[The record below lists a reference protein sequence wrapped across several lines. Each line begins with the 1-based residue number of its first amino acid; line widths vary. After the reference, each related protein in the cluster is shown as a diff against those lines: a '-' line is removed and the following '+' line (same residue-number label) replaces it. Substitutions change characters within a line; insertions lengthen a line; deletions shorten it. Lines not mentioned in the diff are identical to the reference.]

1 MAMRTRFSRAVSGVA
16 VLLLA
21 CAVVAC
27 PGGGEGGDASDGD
40 ASGDAADAPGGGR
53 DYFLGARLEGYD
65 LSASPQRVMSVAA
78 AGEPANYEVVVVPVD
93 RLGLPWDAFVGPN
106 NTPSEL
112 PGAWVA
118 AVDAMKTAAL
128 ATGKP
133 MVLALSPLAPDLDTL
148 APAARDE
155 SGVLVLNSQWTARC
169 YDPSKD
175 PEPHRYRDRYAGY
188 VTWIVQR
195 FDPRWVILAQ
205 RINRY
210 ETCGRPAYDAV
221 ADYAGE
227 ARRRLAALPAGSIT
241 AETIVTVDVEDLY
254 GFPKPGGPCGAKTPT
269 DCFAER
275 SALLSKV
282 DADILGLDSYPA
294 IAVPTVGALPQD
306 WLDLVAGARADLPS
320 VVTGTS
326 MPAVD
331 LFTRK
336 GTCQPILVSSDV
348 LQRGWLDQVLST
360 AVSHAMPFV
369 VWHPLQDLLDADAA
383 SACPCSTSEPV
394 CGHLEQ
400 LNAGADDVRR
410 LVTGGLFENDGTERI
425 GGTLWKGLFTP

>member
-1 MAMRTRFSRAVSGVA
+1 MTTRMRLGRALSAGTA
-16 VLLLA
+16 LLLA
-21 CAVVAC
+21 CAMAAC
-27 PGGGEGGDASDGD
+27 PGGDESSDASAAD
-40 ASGDAADAPGGGR
+40 ASGDAPDAPGGGR
-53 DYFLGARLEGYD
+53 DYFVGARLEGYD
-65 LSASPQRVMSVAA
+65 ISAARRRVMSVEA
-78 AGEPANYEVVVVPVD
+78 AGDPANYEVVVVPVD

-118 AVDAMKTAAL
+118 AVDAMKAAAL

-133 MVLALSPLAPDLDTL
+133 MVLSLSPLAPDFDTL

-155 SGVLVLNSQWTARC
+155 SGLLVLNSQWTARC

-188 VTWIVQR
+188 VAWIVQR

-210 ETCGRPAYDAV
+210 ETCGRSAYDAV

-227 ARRRLAALPAGSIT
+227 ARRRLAALPAGTIT

-254 GFPKPGGPCGAKTPT
+254 GFPKPGGPCGAKSPQ

-275 SALLSKV
+275 SALLAEV

-294 IAVPTVGALPQD
+294 IAVPTVGTLPQD
-306 WLDLVAGARADLPS
+306 WLDRVASARADLPS

-326 MPAVD
+326 LPAVD

-336 GTCQPILVSSDV
+336 GTCQPILVSGPE
-348 LQRGWLDQVLST
+348 LQRAWLDQVLST
-360 AVSHAMPFV
+360 TASHGMAFV
-369 VWHPLQDLLDADAA
+369 VWHPLQDLLDAA
-383 SACPCSTSEPV
+383 SASVCPCPSAEPV

-410 LVTGGLFENDGTERI
+410 LVTGGLFEHDGTARI

>member
-1 MAMRTRFSRAVSGVA
+1 MTMRARLGRAVSGAA

-21 CAVVAC
+21 CAVAAC
-27 PGGGEGGDASDGD
+27 PGGGEGGDASDADGG
-40 ASGDAADAPGGGR
+40 GDAADAPGGGR
-53 DYFLGARLEGYD
+53 GYFVGARLEGYD
-65 LSASPQRVMSVAA
+65 ISAARRRVMSVAA
-78 AGEPANYEVVVVPVD
+78 AGDPANYEVVVVPLD
-93 RLGLPWDAFVGPN
+93 QLGLPWDAFVGPDN
-106 NTPSEL
+106 APSEL

-133 MVLALSPLAPDLDTL
+133 MVLALSPLAPDFDTL

-155 SGVLVLNSQWTARC
+155 SGLLVLNSQWKARC
-169 YDPSKD
+169 YDPSQD
-175 PEPHRYRDRYAGY
+175 LEPHRYRDRYAGY
-188 VTWIVQR
+188 VAWIVQR
-195 FDPRWVILAQ
+195 FDPRWVIVAQ

-210 ETCGRPAYDAV
+210 ETCGRSAYDAV

-227 ARRRLAALPAGSIT
+227 ARRRLAALPAGATT

-254 GFPKPGGPCGAKTPT
+254 GFPKSGGPCGAKSPA

-275 SALLSKV
+275 SALLAEV

-294 IAVPTVGALPQD
+294 IAVPTVGTLPQD
-306 WLDLVAGARADLPS
+306 WLDRVASARPDLPA

-326 MPAVD
+326 LPAVD

-360 AVSHAMPFV
+360 AISHDMAFV
-369 VWHPLQDLLDADAA
+369 VWHPLQDLLDAGAA
-383 SACPCSTSEPV
+383 SACPCPTGEPV
-394 CGHLEQ
+394 CDHLSQ

-410 LVTGGLFENDGTERI
+410 LATGGLFENDGTARI